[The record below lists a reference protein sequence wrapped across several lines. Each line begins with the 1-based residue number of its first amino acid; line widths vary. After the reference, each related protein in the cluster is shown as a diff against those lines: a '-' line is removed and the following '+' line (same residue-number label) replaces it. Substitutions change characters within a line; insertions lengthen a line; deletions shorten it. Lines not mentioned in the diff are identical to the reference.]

1 MGAVMNQDPVI
12 AALEQQVDCY
22 RKLARLAEL
31 QHVYV
36 QQSQT
41 EELLQLLSSRQ
52 LVLDQ
57 IADLEQTISPAKK
70 RWSEFL
76 TETDDPTLAQS
87 LLAETKKLL
96 EEITTSDRNDAMV
109 LQQRKLNLGKQ
120 IGQATVAKNLN
131 RNYAAAAYGR
141 PQSRMDL
148 SR

>member
-1 MGAVMNQDPVI
+1 MNEDPVV

-41 EELLQLLSSRQ
+41 EELLQLLQSRQ
-52 LVLDQ
+52 VVLDQ
-57 IADLEQTISPAKK
+57 IADLEQTIGPAKK

-76 TETDDPTLAQS
+76 TEIDESSQMAQS
-87 LLAETKKLL
+87 LLAETRKLL
-96 EEITTSDRNDAMV
+96 EEITTADRNDAMV
-109 LQQRKLNLGKQ
+109 LQQRKLNLGRQ
-120 IGQATVAKNLN
+120 IGQASAAKQTN
-131 RNYAAAAYGR
+131 RAYAASAYGK
-141 PQSRMDL
+141 PQTRMDL

>member
-1 MGAVMNQDPVI
+1 MNQDPVI

-41 EELLQLLSSRQ
+41 EELLKVLQSRQ
-52 LVLDQ
+52 VVLDQ
-57 IADLEQTISPAKK
+57 IADLEQTISPAKA
-70 RWSEFL
+70 RWSEYL
-76 TETDDPTLAQS
+76 TEMDDGADS
-87 LLAETKKLL
+87 AKAMVAETKKLL

-120 IGQATVAKNLN
+120 IGQATAARNTN
-131 RNYAAAAYGR
+131 RTYAAAAYGK
-141 PQSRMDL
+141 PQNRMDI

>member
-1 MGAVMNQDPVI
+1 MNQDPVI

-52 LVLDQ
+52 TVLDQ
-57 IADLEQTISPAKK
+57 IADLEQTIGPVKK

-76 TETDDPTLAQS
+76 TEIDDAAETAQAM
-87 LLAETKKLL
+87 LAETKKLL

-141 PQSRMDL
+141 PAGRMDI

>member
-1 MGAVMNQDPVI
+1 MIDQLQHPVI

-57 IADLEQTISPAKK
+57 IADLEQTIGPVKK

-76 TETDDPTLAQS
+76 TEVDTAAETAQS
-87 LLAETKKLL
+87 LLAETRRLL
-96 EEITTSDRNDAMV
+96 EAITTSDRNDAMV

-120 IGQATVAKNLN
+120 IGQATVARNLN

-141 PQSRMDL
+141 PQSRVDL

>member
-1 MGAVMNQDPVI
+1 MNQDPVI

-41 EELLQLLSSRQ
+41 EQLLQLLSSRQ
-52 LVLDQ
+52 VVLDQ

-70 RWSEFL
+70 RWAEFL
-76 TETDDPTLAQS
+76 LQTADPTLAQM
-87 LLAETKKLL
+87 LMAETRKLL
-96 EEITTSDRNDAMV
+96 EQITTSDRNDAMV

-120 IGQATVAKNLN
+120 IGQASAAKQVN
-131 RNYAAAAYGR
+131 RTYATSAYGR

>member
-1 MGAVMNQDPVI
+1 MNQDPVI

-22 RKLARLAEL
+22 RKLSRLAEL

-41 EELLQLLSSRQ
+41 EELLTLLQSRQ

-57 IADLEQTISPAKK
+57 IADLEQTIGPAKK
-70 RWSEFL
+70 RWGDYLGESG
-76 TETDDPTLAQS
+76 DPAS
-87 LLAETKKLL
+87 AVALLAETRKLL
-96 EEITTSDRNDAMV
+96 EEITTADRNDAMV

-120 IGQATVAKNLN
+120 IGQASAAKQMN
-131 RNYAAAAYGR
+131 RSYAAAAYGA
-141 PQSRMDL
+141 PKSRMDL